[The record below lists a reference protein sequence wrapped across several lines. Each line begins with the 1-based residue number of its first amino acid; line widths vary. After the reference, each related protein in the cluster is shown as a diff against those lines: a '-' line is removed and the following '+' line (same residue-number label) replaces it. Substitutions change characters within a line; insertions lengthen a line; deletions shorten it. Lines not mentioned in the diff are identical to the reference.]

1 MKKLISGSIY
11 ILLLLLT
18 ACSSGSDIN
27 ISIDK
32 ELYFQKDK
40 KSDFE
45 IKVTEKKQA
54 VEGLSIQA
62 EFAMTNMDHG
72 TYEVSLDDKGQG
84 IYSSEVEL
92 PMSGTWEIVFTIER
106 DGKVIEKVVE
116 YDVEEPAG
124 VATINGEWI
133 TNEDIEFY
141 LFINE
146 LHIAINK
153 EEAKKK
159 YTGKELER
167 VLANLEDQEEAIQD
181 KNTLLTQIIRL
192 RSMALL
198 GLEKGHKAS
207 KEEIQAEITNVQK
220 QYAEQEIA
228 LTMIK
233 EYGEDKFWSKEE
245 QQYELI
251 ILSQKV
257 QDDLIKK
264 VREENPNVNE
274 QEILYLAQKQYDE
287 LLVSQIYSLDI
298 TIL

>member
-1 MKKLISGSIY
+1 MKKIIAGSIF
-11 ILLLLLT
+11 ILLFLLS
-18 ACSSGSDIN
+18 ACSSGSN
-27 ISIDK
+27 IDVTIEK

-45 IKVTEKKQA
+45 IKVTEKDQA
-54 VEGLSIQA
+54 VEGLNIRT

-72 TYEVSLDDKGQG
+72 TYKVDLEEKGQG
-84 IYSSEVEL
+84 IYTSEVEL
-92 PMSGTWEIVFTIER
+92 PMSGEWEIVFTIER
-106 DGKVIEKVVE
+106 DGKTIEKVIE
-116 YDVEEPAG
+116 YEVKEPAG

-141 LFINE
+141 RFINE

-159 YTGKELER
+159 YTGNELDS
-167 VLANLEDQEEAIQD
+167 VLANLESQEEAIQD

-207 KEEIQAEITNVQK
+207 KEEIQVEITNVQK

-233 EYGEDKFWSKEE
+233 EYGEDKFWNKEE

-264 VREENPNVNE
+264 VKEENPNVNK

-287 LLVSQIYSLDI
+287 LLVSQIYSLNI

>member
-264 VREENPNVNE
+264 VKEENPNVNE